1 MKKLMKDV
9 GLAGYILVVGTVVML
24 LAVAASAS
32 AVWGS

>member
-9 GLAGYILVVGTVVML
+9 GLAGYILVVGTVVTL